1 MNRKITT
8 TNENLSIDQLKNY
21 MYRVLVNNESH
32 GMLSAYAYDEVDRFE
47 MFTPE
52 EKRNT
57 AKLALILLKL
67 LNESHVDAYL
77 GDKVKKIEEWE
88 SNYSYL
94 IK

>member
-1 MNRKITT
+1 MKVM
-8 TNENLSIDQLKNY
+8 ECSLL
-21 MYRVLVNNESH
+21 MH
-32 GMLSAYAYDEVDRFE
+32 MMDRFE

-88 SNYSYL
+88 SNYSDL